1 MTFLTDLQNRLPD
14 LPKQER
20 KIALFILQDPQFI
33 QSANINQLASTIKVS
48 NATITRFARRVN
60 CSSFTDLK
68 VKLAAAAASSQ
79 ANTITNQDNSK
90 TTAHQVY
97 DFYNRVLSET
107 QNKLDIKQLKK
118 IIQLIS
124 SAKRVYFYG
133 IGSSGYT
140 SLEATQ
146 RLLRMGISAFAETES
161 NNMFMTSSI
170 ISKNDLIIAISSTG
184 STDSLVRAIE
194 LAKKNKATVVALTSY
209 DNSPLA
215 QLADIVVGVQD
226 TNYINDARFI
236 NSQFSIMY
244 VIDVI
249 TTLLLKNKKYHD
261 RMTRTITSVLNEKYD
276 AYNK

>member
-14 LPKQER
+14 LPQQER

-79 ANTITNQDNSK
+79 VNTITNQDKSK

-118 IIQLIS
+118 IIQLIK

-170 ISKNDLIIAISSTG
+170 ISKDDLIIAISSTG

-249 TTLLLKNKKYHD
+249 TTLLLKNNKYHD

>member
-1 MTFLTDLQNRLPD
+1 MTFLTDLQNRLLD

-79 ANTITNQDNSK
+79 ANTINNQDNSK

-97 DFYNRVLSET
+97 DLYNRVLFET

-118 IIQLIS
+118 IIQLIK

-170 ISKNDLIIAISSTG
+170 ISKDDLIIAISSTG
-184 STDSLVRAIE
+184 STDSLVKAIE
-194 LAKKNKATVVALTSY
+194 LAKKNKAMIVALTSY
-209 DNSPLA
+209 NNSPLA
-215 QLADIVVGVQD
+215 QLADIVVDVQD

>member
-1 MTFLTDLQNRLPD
+1 
-14 LPKQER
+14 
-20 KIALFILQDPQFI
+20 
-33 QSANINQLASTIKVS
+33 
-48 NATITRFARRVN
+48 
-60 CSSFTDLK
+60 
-68 VKLAAAAASSQ
+68 
-79 ANTITNQDNSK
+79 
-90 TTAHQVY
+90 
-97 DFYNRVLSET
+97 

-118 IIQLIS
+118 IIQLIK

-170 ISKNDLIIAISSTG
+170 ISKDDLIIAISSTG

-249 TTLLLKNKKYHD
+249 TTLLLKNNKYHD

>member
-1 MTFLTDLQNRLPD
+1 
-14 LPKQER
+14 
-20 KIALFILQDPQFI
+20 
-33 QSANINQLASTIKVS
+33 
-48 NATITRFARRVN
+48 
-60 CSSFTDLK
+60 
-68 VKLAAAAASSQ
+68 
-79 ANTITNQDNSK
+79 
-90 TTAHQVY
+90 
-97 DFYNRVLSET
+97 
-107 QNKLDIKQLKK
+107 
-118 IIQLIS
+118 
-124 SAKRVYFYG
+124 
-133 IGSSGYT
+133 
-140 SLEATQ
+140 
-146 RLLRMGISAFAETES
+146 MGISAFAETES

-170 ISKNDLIIAISSTG
+170 ISKDDLIIAISSTG

-194 LAKKNKATVVALTSY
+194 LAKKNKAMVVALTSY